1 MATPKVSTVKTLV
14 EKPGLTHIPP
24 TYAFQT
30 RSASDQEIPSNEAA
44 GEPEGPIPI
53 VDFSLLTSGTPDQ
66 RSTIIQDLR
75 NICQDW
81 GCFMVINHG
90 VDESLLNKI
99 LDGCREFFDL
109 EDKEEKKEYEGKK
122 ILDTICYGT
131 STDGPPSEA
140 LFWRD
145 YLRVRVHPE
154 FHSPRKPAGFSEVL
168 AAFSEGVRGVVRD
181 LLGGIS
187 ESLGLESSHIYRAL
201 DVESSLQ
208 LFVANF
214 YPPCPQP
221 ELALG
226 LPSHTDPGLL
236 TLLMQN
242 GINGL
247 QLQRKGKW
255 INANIIS
262 GAFFVQ
268 IDDHLEVTVN
278 FSPLEM
284 LVLLSSL
291 LPWRLRL
298 GF

>member
-168 AAFSEGVRGVVRD
+168 AAFSEGVRGV
-181 LLGGIS
+181 
-187 ESLGLESSHIYRAL
+187 
-201 DVESSLQ
+201 
-208 LFVANF
+208 
-214 YPPCPQP
+214 
-221 ELALG
+221 
-226 LPSHTDPGLL
+226 
-236 TLLMQN
+236 N

-268 IDDHLEVTVN
+268 IDDHLEKAQTTPIGERALTTQFGGVGWQKLRHLPPEIERTPKLEILSILAGEATTLSITPN
-278 FSPLEM
+278 CGRWRPLPDQDCRR
-284 LVLLSSL
+284 LL
-291 LPWRLRL
+291 WHRFRRN
-298 GF
+298 